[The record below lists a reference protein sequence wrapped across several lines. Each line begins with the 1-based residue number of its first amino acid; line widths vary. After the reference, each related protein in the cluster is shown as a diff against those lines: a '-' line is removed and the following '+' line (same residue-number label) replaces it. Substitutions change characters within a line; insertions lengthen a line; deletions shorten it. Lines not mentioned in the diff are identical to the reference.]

1 MTNPFYVEPGNN
13 MLPGL
18 QALGNSIQK
27 YGAIKR
33 EEDKRIRAEE
43 KFAKIQSEAKAAIQ
57 SEDPQVM
64 NEFAVQNPEWS
75 QAMNSFMQ
83 WTSDGSRKNYLES
96 AAEFRSYPTEENA
109 RRVTENRQKYLRSIG
124 AKNTKQ
130 TDSFLEVF
138 AADPDPEKKKAL
150 KSLDMSVASIANKD
164 EWDRYAEL
172 AGIKKRGTESA
183 PRSKLGQLNSDLDNG
198 YIDQEEYE
206 KAKKS
211 ILDGGEYA
219 PTTLKKLIKERQ
231 ELIDSGVAAD
241 SDTIKAYDA
250 KIAGA
255 DTSEIDM
262 SPESLAFWGYKMY
275 RNEKMPS
282 FGMGKGAL
290 KVREKIADYAAK
302 FAMLEA
308 QGEKVTPES
317 LKEFGLT
324 ESEMNTVDAAMNSIE
339 IAASTKA
346 IQGSL
351 NFLEKQKSSMGSF
364 VENMQEQIKAVKEIS
379 DNLAMSDI
387 KLLNKPWRTIRRY
400 LGSAQQQKYDLFLG
414 EITRENSKLATGS
427 TQSIAAPAVEETKFW
442 DRIHDKEL
450 SVKDM
455 LELLIATA
463 KAGDIRMA
471 SVNNAIE
478 QAKQRLRKPATGGDT
493 GSSKPIKSWK
503 DY

>member
-1 MTNPFYVEPGNN
+1 MANPFYVEPQNN
-13 MLPGL
+13 ILPGL
-18 QALGNSIQK
+18 QMLGNSIQK
-27 YGAIKR
+27 YGEIKR
-33 EEDKRIRAEE
+33 EDEKRVRAEE
-43 KFAKIQSEAKAAIQ
+43 KFADIQAKAKAAMD
-57 SEDPQVM
+57 SEDPQAM
-64 NEFAVQNPEWS
+64 HEFSVQNPEWS
-75 QAMNSFMQ
+75 QAMNGFMQ
-83 WTSDGSRKNYLES
+83 WTSEGSRKNYLES

-109 RRVTENRQKYLRSIG
+109 RRVTENRQKYLKSVG

-130 TDSFLEVF
+130 TDSFIEIF
-138 AADPDPEKKKAL
+138 TADPDPEKKKAL

-164 EWDRYAEL
+164 EWDNYAEL
-172 AGIKKRGTESA
+172 AGIKKSGSGNT
-183 PRSKLGQLNSDLDNG
+183 PRSKLGQLNEDLANG
-198 YIDQEEYE
+198 YISQEEYE
-206 KAKKS
+206 PLKKT
-211 ILDGGEYA
+211 ILEGGGYA
-219 PTTLKKLIKERQ
+219 PTSLKKLIAERQ
-231 ELIDSGVAAD
+231 ELIDSGVSAD

-255 DTSEIDM
+255 DANEIDM
-262 SPESLAFWGYKMY
+262 SPEALAFWGYKMY

-308 QGEKVTPES
+308 QGEKVTSES
-317 LKEFGLT
+317 LKDFGLT

-364 VENMQEQIKAVKEIS
+364 VENMQDQIKAVKDIS
-379 DNLAMSDI
+379 DSLATSDI

-455 LELLIATA
+455 IELLEATA
-463 KAGDIRMA
+463 KAADIRMA
-471 SVNNAIE
+471 SVDNALE